1 MSFNAQTR
9 GWLVKL
15 AAATSLCLCAA
26 AAQAQQAAPAKDIPA
41 NPMKNAYFGELHV
54 HTSYSLDS
62 YVWGNSNDP
71 VAAYKFARG
80 GESTLADGQKVKLN
94 TPLDFVSVTDHAET
108 LGDVELCLDPKSEVY
123 PSPACQKIR
132 ARDISVEAFSSTP
145 GMQRLRVSITTTPSA
160 GRPSVWKRADIAFRV
175 AISSV
180 TSPSSSRSTA
190 WGISSNGVGLV
201 RR

>member
-1 MSFNAQTR
+1 MSFNAQSQR
-9 GWLVKL
+9 WLIR
-15 AAATSLCLCAA
+15 AAAAASICLCAA
-26 AAQAQQAAPAKDIPA
+26 VFNAQQAASAKDIPD
-41 NPMKNAYFGELHV
+41 NPLKNAYFGELHV

-80 GESTLADGQKVKLN
+80 GEATLADGQKVKLN

-132 ARDISVEAFSSTP
+132 ARDISVSGRFHMASRARSA
-145 GMQRLRVSITTTPSA
+145 SI
-160 GRPSVWKRADIAFRV
+160 
-175 AISSV
+175 
-180 TSPSSSRSTA
+180 
-190 WGISSNGVGLV
+190 
-201 RR
+201 